1 MRYETGPVHRSSVT
15 LYATMAAVGL
25 LLAGCAPQPGRVV
38 QPNMRHLVPVN
49 RTLPPE
55 LANHAPPPSDQSPPA
70 GQEATP

>member
-1 MRYETGPVHRSSVT
+1 
-15 LYATMAAVGL
+15 MAVVGL
-25 LLAGCAPQPGRVV
+25 LLAGCAPRLGRVA
-38 QPNMRHLVPVN
+38 QPNMRYLVPVN

>member
-1 MRYETGPVHRSSVT
+1 MRYETGSARRRSVT
-15 LYATMAAVGL
+15 LCTTMAVVGL
-25 LLAGCAPQPGRVV
+25 LLAGCAPRLGRVA
-38 QPNMRHLVPVN
+38 QPNMRYLVPVN